1 MKTSWGRGLAALIA
15 ASSLVLGG
23 GVAATASP
31 LPTAVGTVAVSA
43 AKKAPAGHDQEDPDQ
58 DRQGRCQGN
67 HQAAGHKKKSTKV
80 TSQVLTVKQGKKTI
94 AKNKKS
100 VGLKAGKYRVTTTVK
115 YTVLG
120 KNATKTLVKSQD
132 LVVKTK
138 TKPSWV
144 YSNASWKCPSGYPIK
159 GNASSM
165 IYHVPGGAFY
175 GRTNPEECF
184 ASASAARAKGYRAS
198 KTLNKENEWRVGEFP
213 GPPLIWKLNPRGFS

>member
-23 GVAATASP
+23 SVAATASP
-31 LPTAVGTVAVSA
+31 LPTTVGSVAVSA
-43 AKKAPAGHDQEDPDQ
+43 AKKAPVLVTIRKIPTKTVKAGAKATIKPLVT
-58 DRQGRCQGN
+58 
-67 HQAAGHKKKSTKV
+67 KKKSTKV

-120 KNATKTLVKSQD
+120 NESTKTLVKSQD

-159 GNASSM
+159 GNASSK

-198 KTLNKENEWRVGEFP
+198 KR
-213 GPPLIWKLNPRGFS
+213 